1 MTKKQV
7 EITKELG
14 EIIKISYDLQQV
26 NYNANNN
33 LYGLIKIAESMYSD
47 QIEKVAD
54 EITSG
59 NYRFILVAGPSCAG
73 KTTSSLRI
81 KKALAQRGFNTKI
94 VSLDDFLIDREKTP
108 KLPDGSYDFENVTTV
123 DIPEFKRFLKSIIA
137 TGKANLPHYDFLVDK
152 RTGFSRFTL
161 GENEKII
168 IEGLHAL
175 NPIITKS
182 IASKNFYRVF
192 VSVTSNF
199 VIGKDVVIDNRQLRY
214 MRRMLRDY
222 YKRGTSIKESAE
234 TWKNVCKGEDDF
246 ITDFKTTVNCILNTT
261 HMYEPLLYDTYLSPL
276 IKTTTDIPAVDEI
289 KKIFEKTGKLHKE
302 VVPKSSLIWEFLPKN

>member
-1 MTKKQV
+1 MTRKQV

-14 EIIKISYDLQQV
+14 EIIKISYDLQRV
-26 NYNANNN
+26 NFNANNN
-33 LYGLIKIAESMYSD
+33 LNGLIKIAENMYSD
-47 QIEKVAD
+47 QIDKVAD
-54 EITSG
+54 EIVNG
-59 NYRFILVAGPSCAG
+59 DFRFILVAGPSCAG

-81 KKALAQRGFNTKI
+81 KKALAKRGYNTKI

-108 KLPDGSYDFENVTTV
+108 KLPDGSYDFENVTTI
-123 DIPEFKRFLKSIIA
+123 DIPELKKFLKNIIT
-137 TGKANLPHYDFLVDK
+137 TGKAYLPHYDFMVDK
-152 RTGFSRFTL
+152 RTGFSRFIL

-168 IEGLHAL
+168 FEGLHAL
-175 NPIITKS
+175 NPIITKNIS
-182 IASKNFYRVF
+182 TRNFYRIF
-192 VSVTSNF
+192 ISVTSNF
-199 VIGKDVVIDNRQLRY
+199 VVGKDVVINNMQLRY

-222 YKRGTSIKESAE
+222 YKRGTSIQESAE

-246 ITDFKTTVNCILNTT
+246 ITQFKTSVNCIINTT

-276 IKTTTDIPAVDEI
+276 IKNTSGIEVVDEI

>member
-14 EIIKISYDLQQV
+14 DIIKISYDLQLV
-26 NYNANNN
+26 NYNASEN
-33 LYGLIKIAESMYSD
+33 LSGLIKIAENMYSE
-47 QIEKVAD
+47 QIEKVAE
-54 EITSG
+54 EISTG
-59 NYRFILVAGPSCAG
+59 NYKVVLIAGPSCAG

-81 KKALAQRGFNTKI
+81 KKALAKRGFNAKI

-108 KLPDGSYDFENVTTV
+108 RLPDGSYDFENVTTI
-123 DIPEFKRFLKSIIA
+123 DIPELKKFIKNVIT
-137 TGKANLPHYDFLVDK
+137 TGKAYLPHYDFMVDK
-152 RTGFSRFTL
+152 RTSFSSFTL

-168 IEGLHAL
+168 FEGLHAL
-175 NPIITKS
+175 NPIITKN

-199 VIGKDVVIDNRQLRY
+199 VVGKDVVVNNKQLRY

-222 YKRGTSIKESAE
+222 HKRGTSIRESAE

-246 ITDFKTTVNCILNTT
+246 ITDFKTSVNCILNTT

-276 IKTTTDIPAVDEI
+276 IKNIENIDDVNDI

-302 VVPKSSLIWEFLPKN
+302 VVPKNSLIWEFLPKN